1 MRITIEGEHNEVVD
15 YMVRGAVNMPARK
28 GKRPAILFRSA
39 EDPIEQTCIVLLD
52 HHKASN
58 KTPDHVI
65 RHLRTAVRMA
75 LKHSSRV
82 AFGWVKK

>member
-1 MRITIEGEHNEVVD
+1 MKITIRGAHDEVVD

-39 EDPIEQTCIVLLD
+39 ENPTEQTCIVLLD

-75 LKHSSRV
+75 LKRPSRV
-82 AFGWVKK
+82 AFGWVEK